1 MVRIHSSRIKT
12 MTVDMKKRIISVL
25 ILIIG
30 TVPALSQEAEIVNVT
45 LSDVQIEALTPKTII
60 QKAIGNLFKMTK
72 KTPISFYG
80 NAQHIQIME
89 SAGSVIQLSREYGY
103 FFEMGYNEKRDD
115 FDCGWDINFV
125 PVYNARSLRY
135 DTSGNEVLT
144 ENSESAGQVTSKNW
158 FDARW
163 KYIFDIIRLIY
174 LYGPVYSR
182 NCSDYVFAL
191 TADSGDSYTFSFESS
206 DRYPRKNPLYA
217 KGQLEIDAA
226 SMKLKSIRIDNMG
239 IHYAGKYSLHKHM
252 LKKYP
257 DPHDS
262 RILQDCVD
270 CDFEVNGFG
279 EISYA
284 LIHVLWSPTN
294 KQYYKGGCG
303 NQPRANVAG
312 TDFVVT
318 ECWKSDL
325 FDFESLPDSTIQ
337 KLHIRKPA
345 NASEARKWAVL
356 TVFTLGRCP
365 EHNTYNPEATDRI
378 EWALDVSDA
387 ERQLNQK
394 MPIKDQYRMQS
405 TDFYSSVE
413 EDVNKSAA
421 SGLDDDDTTELHN
434 LLGMCHE
441 LIRNYLFDD
450 PLRQ

>member
-1 MVRIHSSRIKT
+1 MSMPVQVFPYVASGLHKIIDVRPHETNIDSTGGSTCAAAGAFRFFMQKNRYWKPCRKSRFHRGARLYGRH
-12 MTVDMKKRIISVL
+12 VQS
-25 ILIIG
+25 
-30 TVPALSQEAEIVNVT
+30 ACIVCR
-45 LSDVQIEALTPKTII
+45 L
-60 QKAIGNLFKMTK
+60 M
-72 KTPISFYG
+72 
-80 NAQHIQIME
+80 
-89 SAGSVIQLSREYGY
+89 
-103 FFEMGYNEKRDD
+103 
-115 FDCGWDINFV
+115 DCGQRICGTGHF
-125 PVYNARSLRY
+125 
-135 DTSGNEVLT
+135 
-144 ENSESAGQVTSKNW
+144 KNW

-217 KGQLEIDAA
+217 KGQMEIDAA

-239 IHYAGKYSLHKHM
+239 IHYAGKYSRREYM

-325 FDFESLPDSTIQ
+325 LDFESLPDSTIQ
-337 KLHIRKPA
+337 KL
-345 NASEARKWAVL
+345 
-356 TVFTLGRCP
+356 
-365 EHNTYNPEATDRI
+365 
-378 EWALDVSDA
+378 
-387 ERQLNQK
+387 Q
-394 MPIKDQYRMQS
+394 
-405 TDFYSSVE
+405 
-413 EDVNKSAA
+413 
-421 SGLDDDDTTELHN
+421 
-434 LLGMCHE
+434 
-441 LIRNYLFDD
+441 IRNPCSAFCTD
-450 PLRQ
+450 P